1 VEVNVPAEE
10 GRERVAQ
17 LKPQRPVQQE
27 VVETSTAQ
35 QEANL
40 EPPPEIVFEGGNERK
55 FVTESQVELTD
66 AGRISGEAGSVAL
79 WVKPD
84 WQPDDQNDA
93 TFVQLGEKGIRVT
106 KNVNFLRFEFVDDQ
120 GIERGAGV
128 PLDAWQPGEWHHV
141 TGVWVGGR
149 LQLYVDGKLV
159 SQNQFDSAPNFGEQP
174 KVLVGSNLPSPAP
187 GEMTDVRILNRV
199 LQASEI
205 EELARA
211 ANRPQ

>member
-1 VEVNVPAEE
+1 
-10 GRERVAQ
+10 
-17 LKPQRPVQQE
+17 
-27 VVETSTAQ
+27 
-35 QEANL
+35 
-40 EPPPEIVFEGGNERK
+40 
-55 FVTESQVELTD
+55 
-66 AGRISGEAGSVAL
+66 
-79 WVKPD
+79 
-84 WQPDDQNDA
+84 
-93 TFVQLGEKGIRVT
+93 
-106 KNVNFLRFEFVDDQ
+106 
-120 GIERGAGV
+120 
-128 PLDAWQPGEWHHV
+128 V

-159 SQNQFDSAPNFGEQP
+159 SQNQLDSAPNFGEQP